1 MAELDKRA
9 EDVLRSNIEILYSQ
23 LDSSIQDFFKYGYH
37 KREIRYINAYLSAT
51 LNAIISYVE
60 RLIKVGCMSETETVL
75 ALKFA
80 NNLQKHEAQLISI
93 SKPEGGFTLPF
104 SLEGGFSIPKIEVL
118 WDDCIGLSTEY
129 TSQREAYE
137 KLLKK
142 KPIIETLE
150 PIVRELL
157 NGEK

>member
-93 SKPEGGFTLPF
+93 SKPEGGF
-104 SLEGGFSIPKIEVL
+104 SIPKIEVL
-118 WDDCIGLSTEY
+118 WDDCIGLSTKY

>member
-51 LNAIISYVE
+51 LNAIISYVDRLMEVGRMKNNE
-60 RLIKVGCMSETETVL
+60 RIR

-80 NNLQKHEAQLISI
+80 NNLQKHQAQLICL
-93 SKPEGGFTLPF
+93 SKTIGGFTFPF
-104 SLEGGFSIPKIEVL
+104 CIEGEFEIPKIELFGMNVL
-118 WDDCIGLSTEY
+118 DW
-129 TSQREAYE
+129 
-137 KLLKK
+137 KLNQPTKRKHMRSSLRKNQSLKH
-142 KPIIETLE
+142 
-150 PIVRELL
+150 
-157 NGEK
+157 